1 MKPTR
6 TEIMQEFMK
15 GRGCSQVVLGQ
26 YADKLGYDTE
36 ETDRMAACF
45 PGGMFSGETCGA
57 VTGALMAIGLAV
69 EDPEEAKKAAIAF
82 QKDFAAA
89 HGSCICRD
97 LLGYDL
103 SKPEEEQKAVE
114 SGKMLNDCPAF
125 VRTALNLLDKI
136 PELEED
142 A

>member
-1 MKPTR
+1 MKLTR

-26 YADKLGYDTE
+26 YADQLGYDRE

-45 PGGMFSGETCGA
+45 PGGMFSGAVCGA

-69 EDPEEAKKAAIAF
+69 KDPEEAKKAAIAF
-82 QKDFAAA
+82 QKDFADA

-103 SKPEEEQKAVE
+103 SKPEEEQKAID
-114 SGKMLNDCPAF
+114 SGKMINDCPAF
-125 VRTALNLLDKI
+125 VLTALDLLDKL
-136 PELEED
+136 PELGED